1 VFSFGVFFSAIARD
15 FHAGRA
21 AVSFAFTLHTVV
33 GAASLPAL
41 GSLIDRF
48 GAHRTV
54 LRLTIVFAAVL
65 LSAPWLGHDI
75 RQF

>member
-1 VFSFGVFFSAIARD
+1 VFSFGVFLSAIACD
-15 FHAGRA
+15 FHAGWA
-21 AVSFAFTLHTVV
+21 AVSFASHNVV
-33 GAASLPAL
+33 GAVSLPAL

-48 GAHRTV
+48 EARRTV

-65 LSAPWLGHDI
+65 LSAPWLGHDV